1 MLPPPHRT
9 LIAVALILVWALT
22 EACNAPAFAQSH
34 DQLGELPRSFVSVP
48 DPVVALE
55 HVSLIDGT
63 GAPPVAD
70 QTVLIGNGR
79 IHAIGPTDSIELPER
94 ARRLDLRGSTV
105 LPGIVGV
112 HNHIHYSAI
121 GWRTLN
127 LTISSPRL
135 YLASGVTT
143 IRVAGSYAPYQ
154 DLNLRRSIDSGREP
168 GPRMHLSGPYLT
180 GENPVLPSMA
190 VVRTPAQA
198 RELVRHWAGL
208 GADWFKVYTTLTR
221 EVMAAVIDEAHR
233 HGGRV
238 TGHLCSV
245 GYVEATKLGID
256 NVEHGLFGNTEYYPT
271 KEPDVCPPLD
281 FRVLTDL
288 EIGGKD
294 VRRTFRAMIDKGV
307 VMTST
312 LPVFETLVG
321 GRPEEFDPR
330 VLEALHPS
338 VAEAVLGTY
347 EALQKNAGAGI
358 PVAAFQQ
365 LMAYE
370 RAFVEA
376 GGLLAAGVDNSGSG
390 AALAGFGDQRGFE
403 LLVEAGFSPVEAIR
417 IMTLNGATLLG
428 IDEDLGS
435 VEVGKIADL
444 VVVDGDPAARP
455 RDLRKV
461 THVFKEGV
469 GYDSEALIRSVA
481 GTVGLH

>member
-1 MLPPPHRT
+1 MMLFPLFIFRHMIECKNIANQSSGSFFLCILNIHQPKERSRCFHLPIA

-168 GPRMHLSGPYLT
+168 GHGCTCRGLIS
-180 GENPVLPSMA
+180 
-190 VVRTPAQA
+190 QA
-198 RELVRHWAGL
+198 RILYCRRWRSSGHLRRPGNWS
-208 GADWFKVYTTLTR
+208 
-221 EVMAAVIDEAHR
+221 
-233 HGGRV
+233 V
-238 TGHLCSV
+238 TGPVS
-245 GYVEATKLGID
+245 G
-256 NVEHGLFGNTEYYPT
+256 
-271 KEPDVCPPLD
+271 
-281 FRVLTDL
+281 
-288 EIGGKD
+288 
-294 VRRTFRAMIDKGV
+294 RTGSR
-307 VMTST
+307 ST
-312 LPVFETLVG
+312 
-321 GRPEEFDPR
+321 PR
-330 VLEALHPS
+330 
-338 VAEAVLGTY
+338 
-347 EALQKNAGAGI
+347 
-358 PVAAFQQ
+358 
-365 LMAYE
+365 
-370 RAFVEA
+370 
-376 GGLLAAGVDNSGSG
+376 
-390 AALAGFGDQRGFE
+390 
-403 LLVEAGFSPVEAIR
+403 
-417 IMTLNGATLLG
+417 
-428 IDEDLGS
+428 
-435 VEVGKIADL
+435 
-444 VVVDGDPAARP
+444 
-455 RDLRKV
+455 
-461 THVFKEGV
+461 
-469 GYDSEALIRSVA
+469 
-481 GTVGLH
+481 